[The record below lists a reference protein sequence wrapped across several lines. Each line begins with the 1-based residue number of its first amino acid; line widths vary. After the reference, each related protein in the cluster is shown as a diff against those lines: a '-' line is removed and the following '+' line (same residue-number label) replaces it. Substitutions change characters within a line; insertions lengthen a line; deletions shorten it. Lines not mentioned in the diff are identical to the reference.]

1 MDTKFTKV
9 WSKEFK
15 AVGLNRKCQIIIYFF
30 RHRACD
36 TLRQQGSG
44 AGCLPFVRS
53 VDCSQTP
60 PVRKQLEGSVSL
72 GEIMNLEFSSDTSM
86 TTNIRQR
93 LEIKAL
99 YECVFVTG

>member
-9 WSKEFK
+9 WRKEFK

-30 RHRACD
+30 RHRACV
-36 TLRQQGSG
+36 TLRQQGSR

-53 VDCSQTP
+53 VGCSQTP

-72 GEIMNLEFSSDTSM
+72 GKIMNLVFSSDTSM
-86 TTNIRQR
+86 R
-93 LEIKAL
+93 LQTLDSA
-99 YECVFVTG
+99 